1 MFGFINVNKPSG
13 MTSHDVVSFLR
24 RNLKIKKIGHTG
36 TLDPMA
42 NGVLPIAVGDATRLI
57 QYLSDDKEYVATV
70 KFGVSTDTYD
80 KEGEIVSTSDKIVEQ
95 AELDDA
101 LNQFR
106 GEILQ
111 KPPIYSALKKN
122 GKKLY
127 EYAREGKEVEIEAR
141 KVTIEKL
148 DLLSLENNV
157 AKLRVKCSKGT
168 YIRSI
173 AHDLGEVLGCG
184 AHLIGLT
191 RTIAGDFKI
200 ENSIELSTIENSE
213 NKENFIENPLNYF
226 SNLEKV
232 ELNKNEYLKVS
243 HGMNFASNKFT
254 NFNNRLIIL
263 LYCTK
268 IVAVTRIINNKTSLE
283 KVFVKWKI

>member
-184 AHLIGLT
+184 GHLISLT

-232 ELNKNEYLKVS
+232 ELNENEYLKVS

-254 NFNNRLIIL
+254 NFNNQLIIL

>member
-232 ELNKNEYLKVS
+232 ELNENEYLKVS

-254 NFNNRLIIL
+254 NFNNQLIIL

-283 KVFVKWKI
+283 KVFVK

>member
-13 MTSHDVVSFLR
+13 MTSHDVVGFLR

-80 KEGEIVSTSDKIVEQ
+80 KEGEIVSTSDKIVGQ
-95 AELDDA
+95 TELEEA

-226 SNLEKV
+226 SNLKKV
-232 ELNKNEYLKVS
+232 ELNENEYLKVS
-243 HGMNFASNKFT
+243 HGMNFTSNKFT
-254 NFNNRLIIL
+254 NCNNELIIL
-263 LYCTK
+263 LYCTR

-283 KVFVKWKI
+283 KVFVK

>member
-95 AELDDA
+95 AELEVA

-148 DLLSLENNV
+148 DLLSLENNI

-200 ENSIELSTIENSE
+200 ENSIELSTIGNSE

-232 ELNKNEYLKVS
+232 ELNENEYLKVS

-283 KVFVKWKI
+283 KVFVK